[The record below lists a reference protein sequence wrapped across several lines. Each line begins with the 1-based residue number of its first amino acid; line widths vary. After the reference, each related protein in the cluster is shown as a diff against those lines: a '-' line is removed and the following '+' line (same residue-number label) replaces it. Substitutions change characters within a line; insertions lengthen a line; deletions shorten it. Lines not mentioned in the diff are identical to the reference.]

1 MWFYLLKGY
10 SRLLDLFIILVF
22 AILVFLRKI
31 CNRHRKCW
39 KWWRN
44 FITFLSDYPNLKMV
58 AILLNSEDTILNYYS
73 IIETN
78 SLIQLHQWCYKICV
92 SRKSWNRRKI
102 ISAVMHSS
110 LTTLKNLPQHSWHDD
125 IDRHKEKFAKQCLI
139 SKNFTKNDIL

>member
-10 SRLLDLFIILVF
+10 SRLLDLFIILLF

-78 SLIQLHQWCYKICV
+78 SLIQLHQWYYKICLN
-92 SRKSWNRRKI
+92 RKSLNRRKI
-102 ISAVMHSS
+102 ISTVMHLS
-110 LTTLKNLPQHSWHDD
+110 LTTLKNLPQHSWYMMHG
-125 IDRHKEKFAKQCLI
+125 
-139 SKNFTKNDIL
+139 